1 MKKINKTHQD
11 EEEYGVVTVSSSS
24 ELSGFPNLITFPEEL
39 EGSFA
44 NSFILQVSEMLSGPY
59 RTEPIT
65 ILIGSGGGSLRAALS
80 VRNYMAT
87 LRRAGIVF
95 RTIVPAY
102 AYSAGAFI
110 AASGNKGHRFA
121 FPTSEIMIHAVQGV
135 ILGDFY
141 SDLKKGYSRLQED
154 MKFYLS
160 ILAFE
165 ISKDEENKVDQSL
178 FEQNLEKI
186 ISMCQSNGTW
196 MNEHQAK
203 DLGIID
209 HIRVPILLN
218 PETFKKT
225 ISQEGAFSH
234 D

>member
-1 MKKINKTHQD
+1 
-11 EEEYGVVTVSSSS
+11 
-24 ELSGFPNLITFPEEL
+24 
-39 EGSFA
+39 
-44 NSFILQVSEMLSGPY
+44 
-59 RTEPIT
+59 
-65 ILIGSGGGSLRAALS
+65 
-80 VRNYMAT
+80 MAT
-87 LRRAGIVF
+87 LRKAGIVF

-121 FPTSEIMIHAVQGV
+121 FPTSEIMIHAVQGI

-165 ISKDEENKVDQSL
+165 ISKDEENKVSQPL
-178 FEQNLEKI
+178 FEENLEKI
-186 ISMCQSNGTW
+186 ICMCQSNGTW
-196 MNEHQAK
+196 MNEYQAK

-209 HIRVPILLN
+209 HIRVPILIN

-225 ISQEGAFSH
+225 ISQEGVLSH
-234 D
+234 E